1 MHDLYRTLDPYSR
14 PPSRARATQRAAT
27 EQDSPQ
33 EPVPLAC
40 SPPAS
45 AKSSSDHERLV
56 GERLPVDVQACKP
69 VVASRIKWKY
79 APTFDPTPFLKDPLA
94 RAAFEDPN
102 ALRLPPSEWP
112 RVPKARVH
120 ATRDEL
126 IKLARVWDS
135 VGALRIFRQDEISD
149 MTECVGLF
157 CVPKDDQYDRLILNP
172 VVVNSR
178 MLSLNTYTKLL
189 GHGAQL
195 CSLHI
200 PPGHVARFSADDL
213 AEFYYTVKV
222 GTARA
227 KRNVIGVPFASDEL
241 SGMKSFDKRLH
252 YGTCY
257 LALACLAMGDN
268 MAVELAQ
275 ASHCE
280 VLRSLAGC
288 MLPHE
293 TVSFRRPFPRGSFC
307 EFLCIDD
314 HVGIQ
319 VLSKAAARAFKPS
332 RDSEVFSASNHAYK
346 KVGLV
351 PHPTKCLRDQPR
363 GTILGSEFDGEAGF
377 VSAPLDRILCLML
390 CTAEVAR
397 RGSCTP
403 QLLGSL
409 LGCWIHVLMFR
420 RPALCVLNAAFSEAA
435 ATPADRVRAAL
446 PSHAERASV
455 CVMPWPSCA
464 D

>member
-1 MHDLYRTLDPYSR
+1 MSDTLCLQTGALGRNAERFDRLAKLVRELPVLPEDRFVHDLYRTLDPYSR
-14 PPSRARATQRAAT
+14 PPSRARATQRAST
-27 EQDSPQ
+27 EQDAPQ
-33 EPVPLAC
+33 VPVSSAC
-40 SPPAS
+40 SPPES
-45 AKSSSDHERLV
+45 AKSSSDHVRVV

-69 VVASRIKWKY
+69 VVASQIKWKY

-126 IKLARVWDS
+126 IKLARVWDR

-149 MTECVGLF
+149 VTEGVGLF

-222 GTARA
+222 GAANA
-227 KRNVIGVPFASDEL
+227 KINVIGVPFASDEL

-268 MAVELAQ
+268 VAVELAQ
-275 ASHCE
+275 ASS
-280 VLRSLAGC
+280 SLFGGIC

-332 RDSEVFSASNHAYK
+332 RDSEVFSLSNQAYK
-346 KVGLV
+346 NVGLV
-351 PHPTKCLRDQPR
+351 PHPTKCLRNESR
-363 GTILGSEFDGEAGF
+363 GTILGAEFDGEAGL
-377 VSAPLDRILCLML
+377 VSAPLDC
-390 CTAEVAR
+390 
-397 RGSCTP
+397 
-403 QLLGSL
+403 
-409 LGCWIHVLMFR
+409 F
-420 RPALCVLNAAFSEAA
+420 
-435 ATPADRVRAAL
+435 AL
-446 PSHAERASV
+446 PKWPRPSGLLDPCVDVQEASAV
-455 CVMPWPSCA
+455 RFECSL
-464 D
+464 